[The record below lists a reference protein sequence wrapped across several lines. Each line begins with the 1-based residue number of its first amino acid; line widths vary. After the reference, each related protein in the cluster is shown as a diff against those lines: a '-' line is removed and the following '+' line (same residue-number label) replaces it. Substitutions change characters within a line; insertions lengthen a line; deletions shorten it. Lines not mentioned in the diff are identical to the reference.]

1 MRCRN
6 GKKGR
11 GLKIVADISLLDR
24 TRRLSALL
32 HTTVTPKVVFSDICA
47 LMAELLDS
55 RVCTFSKKGKLL
67 GCGGICDAIPELEG
81 MQVGDFLSAEV
92 DRRFLSILSTNENA
106 VPETLGLSNPKDRVP
121 RVLLTPVI
129 MSGERLGTLMIYRI
143 GQAYG
148 IDDIILCEYGATVVS
163 LEMLRSLSSEQ
174 EENDRSVRSVQAA
187 LDALSPAERTALKA
201 LLSELGSGEAL
212 IVSSRIAEEH
222 GLTRTV
228 VVNAIRKMESAGVFS
243 AHSAGVKGT
252 RIRVV
257 NDFILTTDI

>member
-1 MRCRN
+1 M
-6 GKKGR
+6 
-11 GLKIVADISLLDR
+11 ADISLLDR
-24 TRRLSALL
+24 TRRLSSLL
-32 HTTVTPKVVFSDICA
+32 HTTVTPKVAFSDICA

-55 RVCTFSKKGKLL
+55 RVCTFSKKGKML
-67 GCGGICDAIPELEG
+67 GCGGSCETIRELNDISL
-81 MQVGDFLSAEV
+81 GDFLPEEV
-92 DRRFLSILSTNENA
+92 NHRFLSILSTNENA

-121 RVLLTPVI
+121 RVLITPVI
-129 MSGERLGTLMIYRI
+129 MSGERLGTLMLYRV

-174 EENDRSVRSVQAA
+174 EENDRSLRSVQAA
-187 LDALSPAERTALKA
+187 LESLSPAEKMALKA
-201 LLSELGSGEAL
+201 LLSELGDGEAL
-212 IVSSRIAEEH
+212 IISSRIAEEH

-257 NDFILTTDI
+257 NDFILSADI